1 MEGAKDWLK
10 DGKLRLSWGVLG
22 NQGGIST
29 QLFQDLYSVEYV
41 DGEVG
46 YVWGQKGNPD
56 LTWERSQIIDLGLEF
71 GINKYVDAE
80 IDYFWKYT
88 DNMLFYR
95 PVAPSLGYSSVPI
108 NGGAMQNQGVELQFD
123 IHAVDMRNVKLD
135 IRVNG
140 AHYSHKITKL
150 PEYLE
155 TDEDMIMAGSLAVG
169 HSPYDWNL
177 PEYAGINEKGEAQ
190 YVGYYDPS
198 LGGFG
203 GANSADNLQIYGRSG
218 NNYVANVYEYMQKY
232 YPGKK
237 VEDVLATQLISG
249 NDSRYAGSNY
259 VGKSRIPGFAGG
271 FGIDLEVHGFS
282 LSATCSYGIGGYG
295 YDVVYAE
302 LMNSDKI
309 GKCNWHVDM
318 RNAWNSLMTD
328 EQKAAVVAQGV
339 NAVPRLSNGADLY
352 ANMASTRFLTSLSFL
367 SLNNIRVGYKFPKK
381 WMEKIKFKSMDI
393 YVSADNIALA
403 SARRGYNPMASFT
416 GTSDSYQYT
425 PLSTVMGGIKF
436 QF

>member
-1 MEGAKDWLK
+1 ME
-10 DGKLRLSWGVLG
+10 
-22 NQGGIST
+22 
-29 QLFQDLYSVEYV
+29 
-41 DGEVG
+41 
-46 YVWGQKGNPD
+46 
-56 LTWERSQIIDLGLEF
+56 
-71 GINKYVDAE
+71 
-80 IDYFWKYT
+80 
-88 DNMLFYR
+88 
-95 PVAPSLGYSSVPI
+95 
-108 NGGAMQNQGVELQFD
+108 NQGVELQFD
-123 IHAVDMRNVKLD
+123 VHAVDMRNVKLD
-135 IRVNG
+135 IRLNG

-177 PEYAGINEKGEAQ
+177 PQYAGINEKGEAQ

-249 NDSRYAGSNY
+249 TDSRYAGSNY
-259 VGKSRIPGFAGG
+259 IGKSRIPGFAGG

-282 LSATCSYGIGGYG
+282 FSATCSYGIGGYG

-318 RNAWNSLMTD
+318 RNAWNAMMTD

-352 ANMASTRFLTSLSFL
+352 ANMTSTRFLTSLSFL

-425 PLSTVMGGIKF
+425 PLSTIMGGIKF